1 MPRDVRLKI
10 GDLAARAGVSVSAIR
25 FYADEG
31 LLHAMRTNAGQRRF
45 ARSDLRRVSFI
56 LIAQKLGLSL
66 DEIRYALSQLPD
78 GRTPTRED
86 WRVLSERIQE
96 RVLEQIAGLE
106 RIRDRLDG
114 CIGCGCLSLDSCA
127 LYNADDAM
135 GQRGPG
141 ARRLIDP

>member
-10 GDLAARAGVSVSAIR
+10 GELATRAGVSVSAIR

-66 DEIRYALSQLPD
+66 DEIRAALARLPD
-78 GRTPTRED
+78 GRTPTQED
-86 WRVLSERIQE
+86 WRKLSTQIQK
-96 RVLEQIAGLE
+96 RVQDQMDELA

-114 CIGCGCLSLDSCA
+114 CIGCGCLSLEKCA

-141 ARRLIDP
+141 ARRLIEP

>member
-10 GDLAARAGVSVSAIR
+10 GELATRAGVSVSAIR

-66 DEIRYALSQLPD
+66 DEIRAALARLPD
-78 GRTPTRED
+78 GRTPTQED
-86 WRVLSERIQE
+86 WRKLSTQIQK
-96 RVLEQIAGLE
+96 RVQDQMDELA

-114 CIGCGCLSLDSCA
+114 CIGCGCLSLEKCA
-127 LYNADDAM
+127 LYNADDTM
-135 GQRGPG
+135 GQRGSG
-141 ARRLIDP
+141 ARRLIEP